1 MKEIPTRNEIL
12 KGSSEGG
19 LLAYLF
25 DIAEGYSLYRESK
38 FLTDVAEIVGSGE
51 RTLFSEK
58 DWEFLDGM
66 KGQGPAIYTSIHLL
80 CKLIP
85 FLDVGHR
92 DLMRLVKKLVD
103 LGGEYGFAYEP
114 NVAFRKWCSVY
125 PERVKA
131 VLEEAE
137 AGDGLAIDHLC
148 FALEAQSESA
158 VALRFLTKDQTPET
172 QLPAAV
178 ALGRMTLDADSE
190 AMVLRSLLKVV
201 IGTDDSSLKFNALSS
216 SFAILEKNPEL
227 RIEDIKHGLRKVIS
241 DTSSETLDRLSILIW
256 SHGRSLG
263 EDEVRLIFDALK
275 SVNPENVGTLTKID
289 NATSALVDGG
299 HFKALSGLIAELIRR
314 SQGKIRFDTFPSFCR
329 KLVDD
334 DSRRLGK
341 LIISWLLEGDPF
353 LCSSLAQQ
361 FGKVAGKSQA
371 LDLHLDDLP
380 EEPEEQLFICRK
392 AVGFWFH
399 SPVTAASVLV
409 AVLRH
414 GDDQIFQDVLE
425 LLYDPLLISYG
436 DNLCHYLEEIM
447 EQCTEPGIARIRE
460 VLNRKKKYLDS
471 LEGIETLVELHPSE
485 IHRQIEHVRF
495 NRKVD
500 KAWEKAEKKSI
511 FYDTVTKQNILYGNA
526 VQSYNQDM
534 EGPDGEPISCNMNL
548 VPHSVSTEFPQL
560 FIFDPEG
567 LQIMVMEF
575 RLEKKTRP

>member
-1 MKEIPTRNEIL
+1 MKEIPTRNDIL
-12 KGSSEGG
+12 KSSSEGG

-25 DIAEGYSLYRESK
+25 GIGEGYFMYGETE
-38 FLTDVAEIVGSGE
+38 FLADVAEIVGSGE

-66 KGQGPAIYTSIHLL
+66 KGPAFFSGMILL
-80 CKLIP
+80 CELIP
-85 FLDVGHR
+85 LLEVGHR

-103 LGGEYGFAYEP
+103 LGGEDLAANEP
-114 NVAFRKWCSVY
+114 NAAFRKWCSGN

-148 FALEAQSESA
+148 FALEAHPDSA
-158 VALRFLTKDQTPET
+158 VALRFLTNGLTPET

-178 ALGRMTLDADSE
+178 ALGRMTLDADS
-190 AMVLRSLLKVV
+190 AVIVLRSLLKVV
-201 IGTDDSSLKFNALSS
+201 IGTDDCSLKFNALSA

-227 RIEDIKHGLRKVIS
+227 RIEDVKHGLRKVIS
-241 DTSSETLDRLSILIW
+241 DTSSETLDGLSVLIW
-256 SHGRSLG
+256 KHGQILG

-275 SVNPENVGTLTKID
+275 SVNSENVGILKKID
-289 NATSALVDGG
+289 HATSALVDGG

-329 KLVDD
+329 KLFDD

-341 LIISWLLEGDPF
+341 LLMSWLLEGDPF

-371 LDLHLDDLP
+371 LDLQPDDLP
-380 EEPEEQLFICRK
+380 VEPKEQLFVCRK
-392 AVGFWFH
+392 AVGYWFH
-399 SPVTAASVLV
+399 SPVTATSVLV

-414 GDDQIFQDVLE
+414 GDHRIFQDVLE
-425 LLYDPLLISYG
+425 LLYYPLLISY
-436 DNLCHYLEEIM
+436 DDDLCHYLEEIL
-447 EQCTEPGIARIRE
+447 EQCTEQGIAQIRE
-460 VLNRKKKYLDS
+460 LLNRKKKYLDS
-471 LEGIETLVELHPSE
+471 LEGIERLVELHPSE

-511 FYDTVTKQNILYGNA
+511 FYDTVTKQHILYGNA

-567 LQIMVMEF
+567 LQIMLMEF
-575 RLEKKTRP
+575 RLEKKNRP

>member
-1 MKEIPTRNEIL
+1 MKEIPTRNDIL

-19 LLAYLF
+19 LVAYLF
-25 DIAEGYSLYRESK
+25 DIGEGYFLYEETE
-38 FLTDVAEIVGSGE
+38 FLADVAEIVGSGE

-58 DWEFLDGM
+58 DWEFLDGI
-66 KGQGPAIYTSIHLL
+66 KGPDFFSGMILL
-80 CKLIP
+80 CELIP
-85 FLDVGHR
+85 LLEVGHR

-103 LGGEYGFAYEP
+103 LGGEDLAANEP
-114 NVAFRKWCSVY
+114 NAAFRKWCSGY

-148 FALEAQSESA
+148 FALEAQAESA
-158 VALRFLTKDQTPET
+158 VALRFLTKDQVPEM
-172 QLPAAV
+172 QIHAAV
-178 ALGRMTLDADSE
+178 ALSRMPLDADV
-190 AMVLRSLLKVV
+190 AATAIRSLLDVAV
-201 IGTDDSSLKFNALSS
+201 GADDYRVKFNALLS
-216 SFAILEKNPEL
+216 SFAIREKNPEL
-227 RIEDIKHGLRKVIS
+227 QIESVKPALSKAIS
-241 DTSSETLDRLSILIW
+241 DTSSESLDRLSILIW
-256 SHGRSLG
+256 SHGRSLE

-334 DSRRLGK
+334 DSGRLGK

-371 LDLHLDDLP
+371 LDLQLNDLP

-399 SPVTAASVLV
+399 SSVTAASVLV

-414 GDDQIFQDVLE
+414 GDDRIFQDVLE

-436 DNLCHYLEEIM
+436 DDLCRYLEKIL

-460 VLNRKKKYLDS
+460 LLTRKKKYLDS

-485 IHRQIEHVRF
+485 IHRQIDQVRF
-495 NRKVD
+495 NRKMD
-500 KAWEKAEKKSI
+500 QAREKAEKQSI
-511 FYDTVTKQNILYGNA
+511 FYDTVTKLHILYGNA

-534 EGPDGEPISCNMNL
+534 EGPDGEPLLSNMNL
-548 VPHSVSTEFPQL
+548 VTHSVSTEFPQM

-567 LQIMVMEF
+567 LQNRLMKF
-575 RLEKKTRP
+575 RFEKRTRP